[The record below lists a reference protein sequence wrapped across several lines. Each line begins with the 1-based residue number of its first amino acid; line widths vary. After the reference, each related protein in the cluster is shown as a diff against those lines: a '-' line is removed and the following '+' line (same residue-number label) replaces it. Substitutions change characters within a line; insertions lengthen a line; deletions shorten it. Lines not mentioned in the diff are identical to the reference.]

1 MLALAEQRGPRF
13 LALTVGAGVGEILAW
28 SCSLRVIPATS
39 GPREIE
45 QRGEWQ
51 LGVEAWSLSL
61 AQGCG
66 AGAASGWVQGRGS
79 ARAILFASRTQ
90 DLISP

>member
-13 LALTVGAGVGEILAW
+13 LALTGGAGVGEILAW

-51 LGVEAWSLSL
+51 LGVEA
-61 AQGCG
+61 QGCG